1 MEIRPNNN
9 PIDPPARRRQA
20 ELQAAKT
27 AERSDDS
34 APVSSG
40 PDALAPSTEELL
52 AYVDTLKKMDPSNLH
67 KLDDLRQRIAS
78 GAYTADAHD
87 MVDALMELLG
97 EDGSAA

>member
-20 ELQAAKT
+20 ELQAAKA
-27 AERSDDS
+27 AETSDS
-34 APVSSG
+34 APASSG

-67 KLDDLRQRIAS
+67 NLDDLRARITS
-78 GAYTADAHD
+78 GDYTAEAHD